1 MPDNLAEARAPDKGP
16 AGADGMKEELQT
28 ILIPLA

>member
-1 MPDNLAEARAPDKGP
+1 MPDNLAEAGTPDKGP
-16 AGADGMKEELQT
+16 AGVDERNEDLQT